1 MRFANVLMSSPETH
15 KKRLADMVT
24 RSERNQWAESMEPLI
39 REMAPFPT
47 SYDVAATQKTNFAEF
62 TYTEFAGGVFLTS
75 QSIDINTRLLNL
87 ALQEGGDT
95 NPIEQNWPSMIVDKY
110 ELYKEEEDYIYPETM
125 IFTPANNAFDLLSWE
140 TVCRVCHENDDVR
153 VKPHPLCDA
162 DGVKQ
167 IVDRVG
173 WNKIIPKGHSGM
185 DYMINSSEVYGTS
198 CSELTVTAALLGK
211 KVRNVGNFFHEAD
224 GAYYSITREI
234 FLNEDQ
240 QAAVLNMAA
249 CEFSGLIFP
258 WQSEEEIKTRIAK
271 HYEKA
276 LELRKAYSPLYVMYP
291 RNRK

>member
-1 MRFANVLMSSPETH
+1 
-15 KKRLADMVT
+15 
-24 RSERNQWAESMEPLI
+24 
-39 REMAPFPT
+39 
-47 SYDVAATQKTNFAEF
+47 
-62 TYTEFAGGVFLTS
+62 
-75 QSIDINTRLLNL
+75 
-87 ALQEGGDT
+87 
-95 NPIEQNWPSMIVDKY
+95 
-110 ELYKEEEDYIYPETM
+110 
-125 IFTPANNAFDLLSWE
+125 
-140 TVCRVCHENDDVR
+140 
-153 VKPHPLCDA
+153 
-162 DGVKQ
+162 
-167 IVDRVG
+167 
-173 WNKIIPKGHSGM
+173 M